1 MRTRSRLP
9 TAKRKTVKRL
19 IHLAIC
25 FPNPIVFPSN
35 NAVFDRDKSL
45 LSLEA
50 MIAPL
55 NPIKRVRCDTN
66 VWDAGIFGKFEIK
79 GRIISLITKSEKGR
93 ATNKMN
99 IMHAA

>member
-1 MRTRSRLP
+1 
-9 TAKRKTVKRL
+9 
-19 IHLAIC
+19 
-25 FPNPIVFPSN
+25 
-35 NAVFDRDKSL
+35 
-45 LSLEA
+45 

-66 VWDAGIFGKFEIK
+66 VWDAGIFGKFDIK

-99 IMHAA
+99 IMQAA